1 MSIKRTIICLL
12 LCLVIVCGGNTALAN
27 GGIYQYS
34 NDFAQA
40 VRDNQ
45 IDRDYQRECKLASNT
60 IEYGELEK
68 KYIGLWDRELNV
80 VYDKVLEKLSGAEK
94 KKLIAAQSAWLD
106 WHLNESAFVRLAWLD
121 ERKLGTQG
129 PIQELKAEKI
139 RLRERTLELMD
150 YYCLLGGTVE
160 FDYE

>member
-1 MSIKRTIICLL
+1 MKHLFLGCLFAVL
-12 LCLVIVCGGNTALAN
+12 LFGSCNIAAAN
-27 GGIYQYS
+27 GGIYQYT

-40 VRDNQ
+40 VRENRLD
-45 IDRDYQRECKLASNT
+45 IAYQQESRGATNT

-68 KYIGLWDRELNV
+68 KYLALWDDELNAI
-80 VYDKVLEKLSGAEK
+80 YKKVLAKLSGAEK
-94 KKLIAAQSAWLD
+94 EKLIDAQAAWLD
-106 WHLNESAFVRLAWLD
+106 WHLKESAFVSKTWLE

-150 YYCLLGGTVE
+150 YYCLLGGSPE
-160 FDYE
+160 FQYK